1 VSNPRIYIDGEH
13 GTTGLEIRERLAAR
27 QEVELVSVPREAAK
41 DSALKR
47 GVVNEVDLVVLCL
60 PDTAA
65 RETVALIGNERTRV
79 VDASTAHRTAPGW
92 IYGFPELTRTQRAA
106 VADAKRVSNPGCY
119 PTGFLSLVR
128 PLRERQV
135 LPADFPL
142 SVHAV
147 SGYSGGGRKMIE
159 SYEQAALGQ
168 RPANFGAYGLDL
180 AHKHV
185 AEMRAHGLLD
195 HNPVFAPSVGYFKRG
210 MLVSVPLHLGSL
222 PRAVSGADLRAIYA
236 EHFAGEPFITVRPLN
251 DTVALRDGAF
261 LEPEALNG
269 TNRLEVFVFAND
281 ADRQAMLI
289 ARLDNLG
296 KGASGAAVQNI
307 NLMLGLPEDAGL
319 DGRLPAHAAEP
330 GRSA

>member
-1 VSNPRIYIDGEH
+1 MSKPRIYIDGEH

-27 QEVELVSVPREAAK
+27 QDVELISLPREAAK
-41 DSALKR
+41 DPATKR

-60 PDTAA
+60 PDAAA

-106 VADAKRVSNPGCY
+106 VAAAKCVANPGCY

-128 PLRERQV
+128 PLREREV
-135 LPADFPL
+135 LPAAFPV

-159 SYEQAALGQ
+159 QYEHPASGQ

-180 AHKHV
+180 AHKHLP
-185 AEMRAHGLLD
+185 EMRAHGLLD
-195 HNPVFAPSVGYFKRG
+195 HAPLFAPSVGYFQRG
-210 MLVSVPLHLGSL
+210 MLVSVPLHLASL
-222 PRAVSGADLRAIYA
+222 PRTVSGAELQAIYT
-236 EHFAGEPFITVRPLN
+236 EHFAGEQFITVRPLN
-251 DTVALRDGAF
+251 DTAALRDGAF

-281 ADRQAMLI
+281 ANAQAILI

-307 NLMLGLPEDAGL
+307 NLMLGLPEGAGL
-319 DGRLPAHAAEP
+319 A
-330 GRSA
+330 